1 MGLEIC
7 QAAVRRSGQ
16 ALEYV
21 PEKFK
26 TREVCLA
33 AGRQNGSALEH
44 VPREFRN
51 QAEFLPAVR

>member
-1 MGLEIC
+1 MC

-21 PEKFK
+21 PEKIK

-33 AGRQNGSALEH
+33 AGRQNGRMLEH

-51 QAEFLPAVR
+51 QAGFLPAVG